1 MNALNLPLCD
11 TDLKSLLVHLP
22 ASEEE
27 LYDKESENQ
36 SSGKE
41 KTVVGEAAQVG
52 ERRPSRNDQVTGD
65 RHLQ

>member
-11 TDLKSLLVHLP
+11 TDLKSLVHLP

-41 KTVVGEAAQVG
+41 KTVVGEAAQEG

>member
-11 TDLKSLLVHLP
+11 TDLKSLVHLP

-36 SSGKE
+36 SSSKE
-41 KTVVGEAAQVG
+41 KTVVGEAAQEG
-52 ERRPSRNDQVTGD
+52 EGGPARHDQITGD